1 MSTRYEIKAWRK
13 SRNDKAYTVRIGS
26 AWTDDKGVI
35 RLDFDA
41 LPITDD
47 KGRVGCFL
55 EVPRER
61 DEQPRQGNRPATRD
75 DDSIPFAAEFR

>member
-26 AWTDDKGVI
+26 AWTDDKGII

-41 LPITDD
+41 SPVVDD
-47 KGRVGCFL
+47 KGRVTAFL

-61 DEQPRQGNRPATRD
+61 EEQPRQGNRPAARD
-75 DDSIPFAAEFR
+75 EDSVPF